1 MGRFSYLEQKNQ
13 VTKILRQKKRRKGVA
28 DQMRTEV
35 RNKPVEPRSP
45 MEEAN
50 MYTLS
55 LCILRNTRQGE
66 NMIFTFYTQPQVMP
80 PWCKTVFFLLLT

>member
-35 RNKPVEPRSP
+35 RNKPAGAAVTHGGSEHVY
-45 MEEAN
+45 AVI
-50 MYTLS
+50 MYIT
-55 LCILRNTRQGE
+55 
-66 NMIFTFYTQPQVMP
+66 
-80 PWCKTVFFLLLT
+80 